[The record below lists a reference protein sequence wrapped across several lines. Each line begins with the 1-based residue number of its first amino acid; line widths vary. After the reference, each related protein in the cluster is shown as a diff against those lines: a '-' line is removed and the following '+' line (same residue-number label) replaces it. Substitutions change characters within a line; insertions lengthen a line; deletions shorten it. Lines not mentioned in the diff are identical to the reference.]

1 MVGGCGAAAAAVAA
15 AVEALGSDGGAVE
28 EEVSTES
35 KDWWDH
41 EESESWKD
49 DDDDDLGTTMEVS
62 TSLSDNNFLPKK
74 SKMILVKRNKQE
86 TKKQKNVSKEGQL
99 PKDSNNY
106 DSIQIKKKY
115 YYLTTNDVSRIK
127 HNAINH
133 WHFKNGSIAHGVCPI
148 NSITHQNTKMTIQR
162 SKKCRGLRTGIH
174 VNDATPTTNDEFFGC
189 CHHGGAAVSFA
200 AL

>member
-49 DDDDDLGTTMEVS
+49 DDEDDLGTTMEVS

-86 TKKQKNVSKEGQL
+86 TKKQKMCPKKVSCQRI
-99 PKDSNNY
+99 PIIM
-106 DSIQIKKKY
+106 IQYK
-115 YYLTTNDVSRIK
+115 
-127 HNAINH
+127 
-133 WHFKNGSIAHGVCPI
+133 
-148 NSITHQNTKMTIQR
+148 
-162 SKKCRGLRTGIH
+162 
-174 VNDATPTTNDEFFGC
+174 
-189 CHHGGAAVSFA
+189 
-200 AL
+200 